1 MKVWGLKQTI
11 SQSYWFWYGVG
22 VLFALLSSIFQQ
34 GPGYMDA
41 AYYTVGGL
49 QLFEGKGFFEPYIW
63 NYLSAPAGIPAPAF
77 VYWMPMPSI
86 IAFLGMWIT
95 QSSGFFGAKLLFIM
109 LSGFIPVLTVYT
121 AKRLLRK
128 PNYAWIA
135 GGIAAIPGIYS
146 IYLAIPESFVLYMLA
161 GALFIIVA
169 FYSEHRLFGSWES
182 PQRFFVLGMIA
193 GGMHLTRADG
203 LVWLLA
209 ALGLLVWRI
218 RAWHSLEKLRV
229 AISVTGILLAGY
241 FLLMGWWYFRNW
253 EVFGTLFP
261 PGNSK
266 GLWLTSYN
274 ELYSYPSDHLT
285 FQYWLKSGWSAILQ
299 ARLTALTMN
308 LQNFL
313 AVQGSVVLTPLI
325 LLGIWSKRSNVVVK
339 FGVLMWGVTF
349 VIMTVVFPFAGSRGG
364 FLHSGAATQIL
375 FWSLS
380 IVGLEESILW
390 LKKVRGWNVTSTM
403 NVFGSFLVLVNL
415 GIAVWIFDQ
424 RVIGN
429 DHNLI
434 WNQSI
439 ERYQRISEKLGELGM
454 SIEAV
459 GIVNNPP
466 GYYWATRRSSIVIPD
481 GDITHTI
488 AVAER
493 YGASYLLLEENQENL
508 LDLYQSPE
516 DIGNVR
522 YMGTWHGIRIFKIVS
537 TINQ

>member
-1 MKVWGLKQTI
+1 
-11 SQSYWFWYGVG
+11 
-22 VLFALLSSIFQQ
+22 
-34 GPGYMDA
+34 
-41 AYYTVGGL
+41 
-49 QLFEGKGFFEPYIW
+49 
-63 NYLSAPAGIPAPAF
+63 
-77 VYWMPMPSI
+77 
-86 IAFLGMWIT
+86 
-95 QSSGFFGAKLLFIM
+95 
-109 LSGFIPVLTVYT
+109 
-121 AKRLLRK
+121 
-128 PNYAWIA
+128 
-135 GGIAAIPGIYS
+135 
-146 IYLAIPESFVLYMLA
+146 
-161 GALFIIVA
+161 
-169 FYSEHRLFGSWES
+169 
-182 PQRFFVLGMIA
+182 
-193 GGMHLTRADG
+193 
-203 LVWLLA
+203 
-209 ALGLLVWRI
+209 
-218 RAWHSLEKLRV
+218 
-229 AISVTGILLAGY
+229 
-241 FLLMGWWYFRNW
+241 MGWWYFRNW

-522 YMGTWHGIRIFKIVS
+522 YMGTWQGIRIFKIVS
-537 TINQ
+537 TFNQ